1 MRAGRPPPPLA
12 HLLGPLGSH
21 AAPMWGRWEL
31 LPPPCKVSVCA
42 PHYSG
47 NTGPPRR
54 QESKGTVSKRTV
66 PKRTVRRASSHNVVP
81 LSCRRVCFKKLL
93 VSVEIYFFQWLLSA
107 TDHVGKADEESSSPQ
122 YRGPHRSVAV
132 VCSFRLSSLPLLLFS
147 DRQRAWSD
155 FSSSSTTAPH
165 PTSRCIFIFSLFFH
179 G

>member
-66 PKRTVRRASSHNVVP
+66 PKRTVRRASSHYLVP
-81 LSCRRVCFKKLL
+81 LPCRRVCFQRSPRFPTPATEGCRVALQSYIPSGLALYHSFCFPLQLL
-93 VSVEIYFFQWLLSA
+93 ILLP
-107 TDHVGKADEESSSPQ
+107 DVYSSSP
-122 YRGPHRSVAV
+122 
-132 VCSFRLSSLPLLLFS
+132 CSSMVELPIPTVRFEGA
-147 DRQRAWSD
+147 R
-155 FSSSSTTAPH
+155 
-165 PTSRCIFIFSLFFH
+165 TSRV
-179 G
+179 